1 MEQTNLNNSVNQL
14 KGMLGFLTPNI
25 TFIVNACFAVVAFL
39 FFILQEGFMN
49 VEMMTTSSIIF
60 KYAGGILGFIIML
73 GLTVAAVAMPL
84 KTNRLAS
91 GVNFFIAGFM
101 ILFSLFGI
109 IPWKIITILNLILIL
124 LPWMCFTF
132 IKKGDEVRL

>member
-1 MEQTNLNNSVNQL
+1 MEQTDLNNSVNQL

-39 FFILQEGFMN
+39 LFILQGIDAGYD
-49 VEMMTTSSIIF
+49 SITLVSFIF
-60 KYAGGILGFIIML
+60 KYAGGILGFIGLL
-73 GLTVAAVAMPL
+73 GLTVAAVAVPL

-91 GVNFFIAGFM
+91 GVNYFLAGFM
-101 ILFSLFGI
+101 ILFNLIGMYHWGI
-109 IPWKIITILNLILIL
+109 LTILSLILIL